1 MCLAA
6 GWMLP
11 MNSILVDIAQRF
23 GTPCYVYFM
32 EDIATRCTALR
43 QAFAQRFR
51 ISYAVKANPNMGL
64 LQRLRAHT
72 DALDISSAG
81 EMQRALHAGWSPQC
95 LSFTGP
101 GKRHQELVAAVTQGI
116 AHIVVESVHEART
129 LSQIACAGGIQ
140 QDILVRLAPR
150 RMPRGFG
157 LNMAGKPS
165 QFGIDEEDLDAAFA
179 ALQTL
184 PNLRIRGFHIY
195 SGTQCLD
202 AHALAEHFEICC
214 TLFRQ
219 CARRYALTP
228 HVLVFGSGF
237 GIPYYPGQAA
247 FDLGHLATR
256 VQPALDAL
264 LQDDRLRH
272 AVCVLETGRYL
283 VGEAGIFVMRVIRI
297 KVSRGTRIAIC
308 DGGMHHHLAAC
319 GHLGTVFHRNYRI
332 FKVGASAEAGKTAT
346 YELVGPLCT
355 TIDTLG
361 HAVELPTL
369 DEGDLLGIHCSGAY
383 GLTASPLHFISHPA
397 PKEIVVES
405 AQGHSSVEDI
415 SQFTAGAC

>member
-1 MCLAA
+1 
-6 GWMLP
+6 
-11 MNSILVDIAQRF
+11 
-23 GTPCYVYFM
+23 
-32 EDIATRCTALR
+32 
-43 QAFAQRFR
+43 
-51 ISYAVKANPNMGL
+51 
-64 LQRLRAHT
+64 
-72 DALDISSAG
+72 
-81 EMQRALHAGWSPQC
+81 MQRALRAGWPPQR

-101 GKRHQELVAAVTQGI
+101 GKRAQELVAAVTQGI
-116 AHIVVESVHEART
+116 GHIVVESVHEART
-129 LSQIACAGGIQ
+129 LSQIACACGTH

-150 RMPRGFG
+150 HISRGFG

-165 QFGIDEEDLDAAFA
+165 QFGIDEEDLDGAFA
-179 ALQTL
+179 ALKTL

-202 AHALAEHFEICC
+202 ANALVEHFEICC
-214 TLFRQ
+214 DLFRR
-219 CARRYALTP
+219 CATRYALTP

-237 GIPYYPGQAA
+237 GIPYYLGQEAL
-247 FDLGHLATR
+247 DLGHLAAR
-256 VQPALDAL
+256 VNPALDAL
-264 LQDDRLRH
+264 LQDDRFRH

-283 VGEAGIFVMRVIRI
+283 VGEAGIFVTQVIRI

-332 FKVGASAEAGKTAT
+332 FKVSASADTGDTAT

-369 DEGDLLGIHCSGAY
+369 DEGDLIGIHCSGAY
-383 GLTASPLHFISHPA
+383 GLTVSPIHFISHPP

-405 AQGHSSVEDI
+405 AQGQPSVEDI
-415 SQFTAGAC
+415 SQFTAGAG

>member
-1 MCLAA
+1 
-6 GWMLP
+6 
-11 MNSILVDIAQRF
+11 MNSTLVDIAQRF

-32 EDIATRCTALR
+32 QDIAVRCEALR
-43 QAFAQRFR
+43 RAFARRFK
-51 ISYAVKANPNMGL
+51 ISYAVKANPNAGL
-64 LQRLRAHT
+64 LQRLRAHA

-81 EMQRALHAGWSPQC
+81 EMQRALRAGWPPQR

-101 GKRHQELVAAVTQGI
+101 GKRAQELVAAVTQGI
-116 AHIVVESVHEART
+116 GHIVVESVHEARAV
-129 LSQIACAGGIQ
+129 SQIAGACGTP

-150 RMPRGFG
+150 RIPRGFG

-165 QFGIDEEDLDAAFA
+165 QFGIDEEDLDGAFA
-179 ALQTL
+179 ALKKL

-202 AHALAEHFEICC
+202 AKALVEHFEICLD
-214 TLFRQ
+214 LFRQ
-219 CARRYALTP
+219 CARRHALTP

-237 GIPYYPGQAA
+237 GIPYYPGQEA
-247 FDLGHLATR
+247 FDLGHLAAR
-256 VQPALDAL
+256 VNPALDAL
-264 LQDDRLRH
+264 LQDDRFRH
-272 AVCVLETGRYL
+272 AVCMLETGRYL
-283 VGEAGIFVMRVIRI
+283 VGEAGIFVTRVIRI

-319 GHLGTVFHRNYRI
+319 GHLGTVIRRNYRI
-332 FKVGASAEAGKTAT
+332 FKVNASVDTGDTAA

-355 TIDTLG
+355 PIDTLG

-369 DEGDLLGIHCSGAY
+369 DEGDLIGIHSSGAY
-383 GLTASPLHFISHPA
+383 GLTVSPIHFISHPP

-405 AQGHSSVEDI
+405 AQGQSYGEDI
-415 SQFTAGAC
+415 SQFTAETC

>member
-1 MCLAA
+1 M
-6 GWMLP
+6 GGTLP
-11 MNSILVDIAQRF
+11 MNSTLVDIAQRF

-32 EDIATRCTALR
+32 QDIAARCEALR
-43 QAFAQRFR
+43 QAFAQRFK
-51 ISYAVKANPNMGL
+51 ISYAVKANPNAGL

-81 EMQRALHAGWSPQC
+81 EMQRALRAGWPPQR
-95 LSFTGP
+95 LRFTGP
-101 GKRHQELVAAVTQGI
+101 GKRTQELVAAVTRGI
-116 AHIVVESVHEART
+116 GHIVVESVHEARAV
-129 LSQIACAGGIQ
+129 SQIAGACGAP

-150 RMPRGFG
+150 HIPRGFG

-165 QFGIDEEDLDAAFA
+165 QFGIDEEDLDEAFA
-179 ALQTL
+179 ALKRL

-202 AHALAEHFEICC
+202 ANALVEHFEICLD
-214 TLFRQ
+214 LFRQ
-219 CARRYALTP
+219 CATRHALTP
-228 HVLVFGSGF
+228 QILVFGAGF
-237 GIPYYPGQAA
+237 GIPYYPGQEA
-247 FDLGHLATR
+247 FDLGHLAAR
-256 VQPALDAL
+256 VNPALDAL
-264 LQDDRLRH
+264 LQDDRFRH
-272 AVCVLETGRYL
+272 AVCMLETGRYL
-283 VGEAGIFVMRVIRI
+283 VGEAGIFVTRVIRI

-319 GHLGTVFHRNYRI
+319 GHLGTVFQRNYRI
-332 FKVGASAEAGKTAT
+332 FKVNASVNTGDTAT

-405 AQGHSSVEDI
+405 AQGQLYVEDI

>member
-1 MCLAA
+1 
-6 GWMLP
+6 
-11 MNSILVDIAQRF
+11 MNSTLVDIAQRF

-32 EDIATRCTALR
+32 EDIAARCEALR
-43 QAFAQRFR
+43 QAFARRFK
-51 ISYAVKANPNMGL
+51 ISYAVKANPNVGL
-64 LQRLRAHT
+64 LQRLRTHT

-81 EMQRALHAGWSPQC
+81 EMQHALRAEWPPQR

-101 GKRHQELVAAVTQGI
+101 GKRTQELVTAVTQGI
-116 AHIVVESVHEART
+116 GHIVVESVHEART
-129 LSQIACAGGIQ
+129 VSKIACACGTH

-150 RMPRGFG
+150 RIPRRFG

-165 QFGIDEEDLDAAFA
+165 QFGIDEEDLDSAFA
-179 ALQTL
+179 ALKTL
-184 PNLRIRGFHIY
+184 PNLRIRGLHIY

-202 AHALAEHFEICC
+202 VNALVEHFEICC
-214 TLFRQ
+214 ELFRQ
-219 CARRYALTP
+219 CATRYALTP

-237 GIPYYPGQAA
+237 GIPYFPGQAA
-247 FDLGHLATR
+247 FDLSQLAAR
-256 VQPALDAL
+256 VNPALDAL
-264 LQDDRLRH
+264 LQDDRCRH

-283 VGEAGIFVMRVIRI
+283 VGEAGIFVTRVIRI

-319 GHLGTVFHRNYRI
+319 GHLGTVFQRNYRI
-332 FKVGASAEAGKTAT
+332 FKVNAGVDTGDAAT

-369 DEGDLLGIHCSGAY
+369 DEGDLIGIHCSGAY
-383 GLTASPLHFISHPA
+383 GLTISPIHFISHPP

-405 AQGHSSVEDI
+405 AQEQPYVEDI
-415 SQFTAGAC
+415 SQFTTGAC

>member
-1 MCLAA
+1 
-6 GWMLP
+6 
-11 MNSILVDIAQRF
+11 MNSTLVDIAQRF

-32 EDIATRCTALR
+32 EDIAARCEALR
-43 QAFAQRFR
+43 QAFAQRFK
-51 ISYAVKANPNMGL
+51 ISYAVKANPNVGL
-64 LQRLRAHT
+64 LQRFRAHA

-81 EMQRALHAGWSPQC
+81 EMQRALRAGWPAQR

-101 GKRHQELVAAVTQGI
+101 GKRTQELVAAVTQGI
-116 AHIVVESVHEART
+116 GHIVVESVHEART
-129 LSQIACAGGIQ
+129 VSQIACACGTP

-150 RMPRGFG
+150 RIPRGFG

-165 QFGIDEEDLDAAFA
+165 QFGIDEEDLDGAFA
-179 ALQTL
+179 ALKTL

-202 AHALAEHFEICC
+202 ANALVEHFESCFD
-214 TLFRQ
+214 LFRQ
-219 CARRYALTP
+219 CATRHALKP
-228 HVLVFGSGF
+228 HVLIVGSGF
-237 GIPYYPGQAA
+237 GIPYYPGQEAL
-247 FDLGHLATR
+247 DLSHLAAR
-256 VQPALDAL
+256 VNPALDAL
-264 LQDDRLRH
+264 LQDDGFRH
-272 AVCVLETGRYL
+272 AVCLLETGRYL

-332 FKVGASAEAGKTAT
+332 FKVNASVDMGDTAT
-346 YELVGPLCT
+346 HELVGPLCT

-369 DEGDLLGIHCSGAY
+369 DEGDLIGIHCSGAY
-383 GLTASPLHFISHPA
+383 GLTVSPMHFISHP
-397 PKEIVVES
+397 PPREIVVES
-405 AQGHSSVEDI
+405 AQGHPSVEDI